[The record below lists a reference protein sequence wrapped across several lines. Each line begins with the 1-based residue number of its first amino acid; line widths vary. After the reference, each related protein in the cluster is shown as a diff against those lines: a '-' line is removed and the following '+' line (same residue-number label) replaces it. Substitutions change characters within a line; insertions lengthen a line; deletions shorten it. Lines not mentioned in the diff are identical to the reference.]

1 MEIVVALKYDKE
13 KLLAQT
19 DQVETEEVVKRK
31 YKFLRYS

>member
-1 MEIVVALKYDKE
+1 MEIVVALQYDKE